1 MTRDP
6 KVDAYIE
13 KAEEFARPILRHI
26 RAVVHEAA
34 PEMEE
39 AIKWG
44 FPNFVREGIVCHMA
58 SFKAHCSFGFW
69 KAELVIPDAAR
80 RSAAMGQ
87 FGRITSV
94 DDLPARAELIRLVR
108 EAVRLNESG
117 VKVPAR
123 KRGREE
129 LAEPEPLRRA
139 LDASPEARS
148 AFDAMPPSHRREY
161 IEWIAEAKRAE
172 TRDRRIATALEWIGE
187 GKPRNWK
194 YMKGGG

>member
-6 KVDAYIE
+6 MVDAYIE
-13 KAEEFARPILRHI
+13 KAEAFAKPILRHI
-26 RAVVHEAA
+26 RDVVHEAA
-34 PEMEE
+34 PEIEE

-69 KAELVIPDAAR
+69 KAELLIPDAAR
-80 RSAAMGQ
+80 REEAMGQ

-94 DDLPARAELIRLVR
+94 DDLPAREELTRLAR

-117 VKVPAR
+117 AKAPAR
-123 KRGREE
+123 KREREE
-129 LAEPEPLRRA
+129 LAEPEPFRQA
-139 LDASPEARS
+139 LDRSPETRS

-161 IEWIAEAKRAE
+161 IQWIAEAKREA

-194 YMKGGG
+194 YMKGAG